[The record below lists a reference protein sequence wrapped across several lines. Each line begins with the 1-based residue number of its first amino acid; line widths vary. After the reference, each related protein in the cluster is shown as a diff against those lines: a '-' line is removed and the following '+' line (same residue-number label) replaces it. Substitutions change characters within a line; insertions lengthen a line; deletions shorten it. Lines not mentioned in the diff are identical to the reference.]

1 MRLLFVFAALL
12 AAGPFASAQQSL
24 FQSGDGQTAVY
35 LRQSTAA
42 INLGDSK
49 ASLGYIHR
57 VNIEKLSWGL
67 EAYATA
73 NSGVAS
79 LFSSDKPTAPEG
91 GGDGTLVTHY
101 VFTKP
106 PPVGSSSGPIKEDW
120 FLLDAG
126 YGRSSFYLYPTNTAP
141 STSTPKTDFDRF
153 RAILAYNL
161 FAQGDMIFGIAAGA
175 ERRNNLSDLQTTSLQ
190 TVVVA
195 APTGSPSS
203 VVKTQAGYYGNY
215 KEYIAAP
222 IYTDALFYLPA
233 KMSVPGFDNRV
244 GVDLFTRSDVAAVNR
259 SASGG
264 IGIFLFKKTDPLT
277 CVGGLTA
284 SYDGTKFQVSLTA
297 GITSSK

>member
-1 MRLLFVFAALL
+1 MRLLFVLAAVL
-12 AAGPFASAQQSL
+12 AAGPLAIAQQSL
-24 FQSGDGQTAVY
+24 FQSGNGQTAVY

-57 VNIEKLSWGL
+57 VDIDKLSWGL

-79 LFSSDKPTAPEG
+79 LFSSNKPTAPEG
-91 GGDGTLVTHY
+91 GGSGTLVSHY

-106 PPVGSSSGPIKEDW
+106 PPVGSNPGPIKEDW

-126 YGRSSFYLYPTNTAP
+126 YGRSSFYVYPTNAIP
-141 STSTPKTDFDRF
+141 SASTPKTDFDRF

-161 FAQGDMIFGIAAGA
+161 FAQGNMIFGIATGA
-175 ERRNNLSDLQTTSLQ
+175 ERRNNLSDLKATSLQ

-195 APTGSPSS
+195 APTGSSTT
-203 VVKTQAGYYGNY
+203 VVKNQAGYYGSY
-215 KEYIAAP
+215 KVYIGAP

-233 KMSVPGFDNRV
+233 KMTVPGFDNRI
-244 GVDLFTRSDVAAVNR
+244 GVDLFTRSDLAAVNR

-297 GITSSK
+297 GISSSK